1 MSLENLLIWL
11 GTGFVLGVGF
21 GIGNAAI
28 QWLGKRMAGER
39 QR

>member
-21 GIGNAAI
+21 GMGNAVI
-28 QWLGKRMAGER
+28 QWVEKRLVGESR
-39 QR
+39 R